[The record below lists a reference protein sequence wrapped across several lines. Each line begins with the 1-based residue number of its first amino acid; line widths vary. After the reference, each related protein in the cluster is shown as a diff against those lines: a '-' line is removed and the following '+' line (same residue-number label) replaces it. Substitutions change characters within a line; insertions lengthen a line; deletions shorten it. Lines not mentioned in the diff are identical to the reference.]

1 MSLIAPILQS
11 SPNAW
16 PSSARPAHTVASYR
30 DTLRLLLGFMQQRT
44 AKPPSRLGWEDLDAA
59 VICAFLDHLEADRRN
74 SPRTRNA
81 RLTAIRSL
89 FAYAALHHPEHA
101 ALIARVLAIP
111 LKRFDRATVSFSAR
125 PRSTRCWPRPIA
137 PGGRAGAITP
147 CCSSRSKPVCGSQNS
162 LGSTAVTSPD

>member
-1 MSLIAPILQS
+1 
-11 SPNAW
+11 
-16 PSSARPAHTVASYR
+16 
-30 DTLRLLLGFMQQRT
+30 MQQRT

-125 PRSTRCWPRPIA
+125 PRSTRCWPRRSHQV
-137 PGGRAGAITP
+137 GGPARSRHAVRRDPNRSAGLKTHWAQL
-147 CCSSRSKPVCGSQNS
+147 R
-162 LGSTAVTSPD
+162 